1 MKILITG
8 TTGFVGGRLLRRLE
22 REHEIWT
29 LGRRAPAPAGRNAQA
44 LIQDFATSDWTVALP
59 PSIDAVIH
67 LAQSAA
73 FRDFPASAA
82 EIYAV
87 SAGTTMRLLDWAYRA
102 GARHFILGSTG
113 GLYGASDAPVSESS
127 PIADQRS
134 QLGFYFAA
142 KRASELLAKQYAGQ
156 FSVATLRF
164 FFVYGSGQGR
174 EMLMPR
180 LAANIGSGQPV
191 MLQGDDGISI
201 NPIHV
206 DDAVIAI
213 ERCLSLPESRVLNIA
228 GPEVVTLRAIA
239 ETIGDYLG
247 RAPVFTVDKLNVP
260 NHLFADIARMTR
272 VLGAP
277 EIGVKAGIGELLH
290 APASSNASLPT

>member
-1 MKILITG
+1 
-8 TTGFVGGRLLRRLE
+8 
-22 REHEIWT
+22 
-29 LGRRAPAPAGRNAQA
+29 
-44 LIQDFATSDWTVALP
+44 
-59 PSIDAVIH
+59 
-67 LAQSAA
+67 
-73 FRDFPASAA
+73 
-82 EIYAV
+82 
-87 SAGTTMRLLDWAYRA
+87 
-102 GARHFILGSTG
+102 
-113 GLYGASDAPVSESS
+113 
-127 PIADQRS
+127 
-134 QLGFYFAA
+134 
-142 KRASELLAKQYAGQ
+142 
-156 FSVATLRF
+156 
-164 FFVYGSGQGR
+164 
-174 EMLMPR
+174 MPR